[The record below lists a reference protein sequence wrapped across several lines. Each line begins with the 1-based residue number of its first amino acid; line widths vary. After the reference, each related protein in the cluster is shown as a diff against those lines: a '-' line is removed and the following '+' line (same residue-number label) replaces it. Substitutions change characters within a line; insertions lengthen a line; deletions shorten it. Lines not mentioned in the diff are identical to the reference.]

1 MLGTKGTIACLA
13 RARRLLRIRNRLV
26 RECLAELLSTFV
38 LMKKG
43 WGGSS
48 AQKITSFETKGDL
61 FTTYLA
67 GALAVMVGIYIAGGI
82 SGAHMNPAFS
92 FAMCLMGQFPWWKL
106 PIFAV
111 VQTLGSFISAGAVYM
126 LYYDAIWHYSN
137 GTLTVS
143 GPRETASI
151 FATYPADY
159 VSIANGFLDQVIGTG
174 VVILGVMGIMDTRNK
189 GVPKGMEPP
198 IVALVILSVGCS
210 MTANCGCPLNPARDM
225 GPRLFT
231 YVAGWGPEVFSR
243 GNGWWWVPLIAP
255 MLGAAV
261 GTYLYQLFV
270 AFHHPEEDSDVL
282 AEQGSIVLVNTA
294 IDQDIAMS
302 PTQKDTGGTAA
313 AESPPSP
320 SASSTA
326 SPTVPVTPLKT
337 S

>member
-1 MLGTKGTIACLA
+1 KGTTACLA
-13 RARRLLRIRNRLV
+13 KARRLLRIRNRLV

-38 LMKKG
+38 LIIITLS
-43 WGGSS
+43 SS

-126 LYYDAIWHYSN
+126 LYYGMGEQHWARVMLGWPGLWTCSASAPPDAIWHYSN

-231 YVAGWGPEVFSR
+231 YVAGWGPEVFR
-243 GNGWWWVPLIAP
+243 
-255 MLGAAV
+255 
-261 GTYLYQLFV
+261 
-270 AFHHPEEDSDVL
+270 
-282 AEQGSIVLVNTA
+282 
-294 IDQDIAMS
+294 
-302 PTQKDTGGTAA
+302 
-313 AESPPSP
+313 
-320 SASSTA
+320 
-326 SPTVPVTPLKT
+326 
-337 S
+337 

>member
-1 MLGTKGTIACLA
+1 MGTTSFLT
-13 RARRLLRIRNRLV
+13 RARGLLRIRNQLV

-38 LMKKG
+38 LILITLS
-43 WGGSS
+43 SS
-48 AQKITSFETKGDL
+48 AQKVTSFETKGDL

-92 FAMCLMGQFPWWKL
+92 FAMCLVEQFPWWKL

-111 VQTLGSFISAGAVYM
+111 VQTLGSFISAGAVYL

-198 IVALVILSVGCS
+198 IVALLILSVGCS
-210 MTANCGCPLNPARDM
+210 MAANCGCPLNPARDI

-231 YVAGWGPEVFSR
+231 YVAGWGPEVFRWVEGR
-243 GNGWWWVPLIAP
+243 GR
-255 MLGAAV
+255 
-261 GTYLYQLFV
+261 
-270 AFHHPEEDSDVL
+270 
-282 AEQGSIVLVNTA
+282 
-294 IDQDIAMS
+294 
-302 PTQKDTGGTAA
+302 GG
-313 AESPPSP
+313 
-320 SASSTA
+320 
-326 SPTVPVTPLKT
+326 
-337 S
+337 